1 MENKIE
7 STSQNMIIDSQPSI
21 LLRDDSSEKDINI
34 EDEIETKILSRQIK
48 AYKTTIHDELKIS
61 GKKEKNKDLI
71 KFDMLFIAAECKY
84 SWCLY
89 HTPKEVKNHIKK
101 ICENFLVKRNN
112 IIINKQINSVI
123 FHINHKK
130 DVINNLPII
139 TEFYLQ
145 MFNEPNM
152 ANNPFLLNFFNI
164 SSNSFLKQNAGMKPF
179 EGWVEKKVD
188 MHCYRKCFQLFCGF
202 IDLCAFKRYN
212 IRWIVLNIDNLFYL
226 DDPMVK
232 EGKFV
237 YFFNKDMKIN
247 RDGKDCL
254 IIKNASMKLVLKF
267 NSFFERELWKS
278 ELDKRKINIELLSK
292 CHRYESYATEKRYN
306 LCEWFVD
313 GKSYF
318 DDLFEKLMDAKK
330 CIYITDWWLSPEVFL
345 KRPVKEKT
353 YLDMAEQNIISK
365 NLGKTKL
372 TRLMDILNYK
382 AKQGVKIYIMI
393 YYEVSLA
400 VTLNSEHT
408 KNTLEKLNSNI
419 KVTRHPSGAG
429 TLLWSHHEKLV
440 VIDNIIG
447 YVGGLDLCWG
457 RYDTPSHPIYEP
469 PNREGIYHFPLIDYS
484 NARICD
490 FEEVQN
496 YTIESVPRK
505 ECARMPW
512 HDVHARIIGPSVND
526 IFRHFIERWNQANF
540 SERKEKGLTAYDQR
554 ASFEQN
560 KVRFDTKLTSIIKT
574 KSREIENENS
584 LKKIESTQ
592 TIKLAKKDSNKIGT
606 EEEKILEEKFMK
618 GKKQIDEDHLLVRL
632 DSKNNDKEYIKPSS
646 TITLNSQNVQN
657 NQNTDNQR
665 PTSYDNIVKGLAKS
679 LRRKMTI
686 NVEDQMANDKLY
698 KKYFVPGS
706 ITSMVHVLRSSS
718 EWSAGLKTTENSIL
732 KAYYDLINNA
742 EHYIYIENQFFISKS
757 WTQEEKNNCTHHI
770 KDIVIN
776 EVALCL
782 RNRIKKAYIKKENFK
797 VFIFIPLLPG
807 FKGEPEKESTIQ
819 IILKHTYATICRN
832 YGLSIIEGLYK
843 DMGDKWKDY
852 IGFYSLR
859 NHGLINNVPKTELLY
874 IHSKLMIVDDT
885 KVLIGSANINDRSL
899 IGKRD
904 SEFAVLIKE
913 QRFLID
919 KSTQN
924 HFIMDGKP
932 YKGAHFATSFR
943 KSLMA
948 EHLGLNKD
956 DPILIDPVDNKL
968 FSLINS
974 RAQNNTKLYRDI
986 FNCYPDDTFT
996 NFKLMKE
1003 AKRKQESENPEILL
1017 QNYLKLKDKII
1028 GHIVEFPL
1036 HFLEEETLGKI
1047 FFTKENIVPENNFT

>member
-7 STSQNMIIDSQPSI
+7 STSQNMISDSQPSL
-21 LLRDDSSEKDINI
+21 LLRDDFSEKDINI

-71 KFDMLFIAAECKY
+71 KFDMLFTAAECKY

-188 MHCYRKCFQLFCGF
+188 MHCYRKFFKLFCGF

-237 YFFNKDMKIN
+237 YFFNKDMKID

-393 YYEVSLA
+393 YYEVSIA

-408 KNTLEKLNSNI
+408 KNIFEKLNSNI

-469 PNREGIYHFPLIDYS
+469 PNPEGIYHFPLIDYS

-526 IFRHFIERWNQANF
+526 ILRHFIERWNQANF

-632 DSKNNDKEYIKPSS
+632 DSKNNDKEYNKPSS

-657 NQNTDNQR
+657 SQNNQR

-807 FKGEPEKESTIQ
+807 FDGEPEKSRTLQ
-819 IILKHTYATICRN
+819 IIMKHTYATICRN
-832 YGLSIIEGLYK
+832 YGLSIIEELNK
-843 DMGDKWKDY
+843 VMGNKWKDY

-859 NHGLINNVPKTELLY
+859 NHGLVNNVPKTEILY

-885 KVLIGSANINDRSL
+885 KVLIGSANINDRSML
-899 IGKRD
+899 GIRD
-904 SEFAVLIKE
+904 SEFAVLINENRSIINK
-913 QRFLID
+913 
-919 KSTQN
+919 KN
-924 HFIMDGKP
+924 NKNFIMDGKI
-932 YKGAHFATSFR
+932 YKGANFAISFR

-948 EHLGLNKD
+948 EHLGLNED
-956 DPILIDPVDNKL
+956 DLILEDPVDNKL
-968 FSLINS
+968 FSLITS
-974 RAQNNTKLYRDI
+974 RANSNTIIYRNI
-986 FNCYPDDTFT
+986 FRCYPDDTFV
-996 NFKLMKE
+996 NYEILNQAQKL
-1003 AKRKQESENPEILL
+1003 QESINKSTLL
-1017 QNYLKLKDKII
+1017 QNYLKSKDKII

-1036 HFLEEETLGKI
+1036 NFLKEEELGRI
-1047 FFTKENIVPENNFT
+1047 YFTKENLVPEHNFT